1 LINLAHFIFMDM
13 AQEHEIDVELVVVR
27 HGETESNRTHTIQGH
42 LNTPLSDVGLQQAE
56 RLAKHIAE
64 TKFDHAL
71 SSDLVRALKTG
82 QLILDS
88 NPSLETGSIEE
99 WTVLRERCFGE
110 MEGKDSS
117 LMTDIIKSLN
127 KDQIISWGPA
137 GGETGE
143 QFRNRVREFL
153 RDLGKRVIKLKS
165 EKNKSSMRILVTSHG
180 GFIKDLNMVLVK
192 EFECSMPC
200 QSGEY
205 GKISPNTGVT
215 KFDMK
220 FDDEGSICSVK
231 CTSLYNKDHL
241 EGMEFREPQQYG
253 V

>member
-1 LINLAHFIFMDM
+1 MT
-13 AQEHEIDVELVVVR
+13 QEHEIDVELVVVR

-71 SSDLVRALKTG
+71 SSDLLRALKTG
-82 QLILDS
+82 QIILDS
-88 NPSLETGSIEE
+88 NSSLETGSIEE
-99 WTVLRERCFGE
+99 WIVLRERCFGE

-117 LMTDIIKSLN
+117 LMTDIIKSMN

-137 GGETGE
+137 GGETGV
-143 QFRNRVREFL
+143 QFRNRVRDFL
-153 RDLGKRVIKLKS
+153 RDLGKRVVKLKS

-180 GFIKDLNMVLVK
+180 GFIKDLNIVLVK
-192 EFECSMPC
+192 EFACSMPAGN
-200 QSGEY
+200 SNY
-205 GKISPNTGVT
+205 GRISPNTGVT

-220 FDDEGSICSVK
+220 FDDEGSISSVK
-231 CTSLYNKDHL
+231 CSSLYNKDHL
-241 EGMEFREPQQYG
+241 EGMEFREPQNYG

>member
-1 LINLAHFIFMDM
+1 M
-13 AQEHEIDVELVVVR
+13 
-27 HGETESNRTHTIQGH
+27 
-42 LNTPLSDVGLQQAE
+42 
-56 RLAKHIAE
+56 
-64 TKFDHAL
+64 
-71 SSDLVRALKTG
+71 
-82 QLILDS
+82 
-88 NPSLETGSIEE
+88 
-99 WTVLRERCFGE
+99 
-110 MEGKDSS
+110 
-117 LMTDIIKSLN
+117 
-127 KDQIISWGPA
+127 
-137 GGETGE
+137 
-143 QFRNRVREFL
+143 
-153 RDLGKRVIKLKS
+153 
-165 EKNKSSMRILVTSHG
+165 TSHG

-200 QSGEY
+200 QSGEH